1 MVFQRLRE
9 TLYFFWQHLTPLL
22 VRLLPLLPLV
32 AFANYRLRVVH
43 NGDETAAMKDILLL
57 AAELMAS
64 LVAMII
70 TVRFTLAVV
79 QKADS
84 GFLPTWRGVLPALFP
99 LGAVQFLAGMV
110 VIAGP
115 LLMLVPGL
123 QILGLLLVLPSL
135 WLLGALLP
143 ACVIVIQEQTG
154 SIAALQAAWARFRP
168 QAWAVSANLFALMLG
183 LVVVLSGLQEL
194 GKLLETMPAALRV
207 AADSGLELIGLLFSQ
222 MVAILLV
229 RVYEL
234 EQQEP
239 RKAGWN

>member
-22 VRLLPLLPLV
+22 ARLLPLLPLLV
-32 AFANYRLRVVH
+32 FANYRLRFVH
-43 NGDETAAMKDILLL
+43 AGDEKVAMQDVLLL
-57 AAELMAS
+57 VAELVAS
-64 LVAMII
+64 LLAMAI
-70 TVRFTLAVV
+70 TVRYSLAVV
-79 QKADS
+79 QKSDS
-84 GFLPTWRGVLPALFP
+84 DFRTTWRDALPALFP
-99 LGAVQFLAGMV
+99 LAGVQFLTGLV

-115 LLMLVPGL
+115 LLMLVPSL
-123 QILGLLLVLPSL
+123 QLLGLLLVFPSI

-143 ACVIVIQEQTG
+143 ACVIVVQEEAGT
-154 SIAALQAAWARFRP
+154 IAALQAAWARFRA
-168 QAWAVSANLFALMLG
+168 QAWAVSANLFALMLA
-183 LVVVLSGLQEL
+183 LVVVLGGLQAL
-194 GKLLETMPAALRV
+194 GALLESAPEAVRL

-229 RVYEL
+229 RFYEI